1 MDEFDVA
8 AFREAY
14 PEFND
19 TAKFPDSMISGWATV
34 AQLQVRCRRWK
45 SQYNLGVNL
54 YIAHEITL
62 ESQQQA
68 AATAGG
74 SPAGPSGIVNSK
86 TVGSVTVAYDTASAV
101 EKDAGHWN
109 LTMYGRQF
117 IRLARMF
124 GAGPV
129 QLG

>member
-1 MDEFDVA
+1 MNEFSLT

-19 TAKFPDSMISGWATV
+19 ADKYPDAMIESWAAV
-34 AQLQVRCRRWK
+34 AQLQVSSTRWK
-45 SQYNLGVNL
+45 SQYLLGVNL
-54 YIAHEITL
+54 YVAHEITL
-62 ESQQQA
+62 QAQQQA
-68 AATAGG
+68 SAGAGG
-74 SPAGPSGIVNSK
+74 APSGPSGMVNSK
-86 TVGSVTVAYDTASAV
+86 TVGSVTVAFDTASAA

-117 IRLARMF
+117 IRLARIF

-129 QLG
+129 QR